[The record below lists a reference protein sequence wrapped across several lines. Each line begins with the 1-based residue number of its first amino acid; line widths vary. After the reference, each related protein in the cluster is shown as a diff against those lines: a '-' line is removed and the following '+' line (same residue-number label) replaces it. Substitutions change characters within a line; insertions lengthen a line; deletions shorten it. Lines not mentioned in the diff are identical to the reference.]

1 MAKILICE
9 DDKSLNA
16 SVADVLRSERHTVE
30 TVFDG
35 ESALDL
41 VETYDYD
48 VLVLDIGL
56 PGMNGK
62 DVCRSARRA
71 GKKCAILMLTGQS
84 EVSQKIEGLDAGAD
98 DYLAKPFDW
107 RELVAR
113 VRALLRRNIEGFTN
127 SQVVVGNITLD
138 FEARKVMQEGKEIH
152 LTPKEFSL
160 LEFMMRNK
168 GRVFNAET
176 LIARVWPADD
186 DTSAE
191 MIRSHIKNLRKK
203 LDQEGQPSIF
213 RTVHKV
219 GYVVDDATS
228 NK

>member
-9 DDKSLNA
+9 DDKSVNA
-16 SVADVLRSERHTVE
+16 AVADVLRAERHTVE

-35 ESALDL
+35 ESALEL
-41 VETYDYD
+41 IETYDYD
-48 VLVLDIGL
+48 VLVLDVML

-62 DVCRSARRA
+62 DVCRQARKA

-84 EVSQKIEGLDAGAD
+84 DVNQKIDGLDAGAD

-113 VRALLRRNIEGFTN
+113 VRALLRRNAEGFTN
-127 SQVVVGNITLD
+127 SQVQVGNTVLD
-138 FEARKVMQEGKEIH
+138 FEARRVMQEGREIH

-168 GRVFNAET
+168 GRVFNANT
-176 LIARVWPADD
+176 LIARVWPADEE
-186 DTSAE
+186 TSAE

-203 LDQEGQPSIF
+203 LDQDGLPSIF

-219 GYVVDDATS
+219 GYVVDDTAAT
-228 NK
+228 K

>member
-1 MAKILICE
+1 MAKILICD
-9 DDKSLNA
+9 DDKALNA
-16 SVADVLRSERHTVE
+16 SVVDILRSERHTVE
-30 TVFDG
+30 AVFDG
-35 ESALDL
+35 ESAMELI
-41 VETYDYD
+41 ETYDYD
-48 VLVLDIGL
+48 ILVLDVML

-62 DVCRSARRA
+62 EVCRQARKA

-84 EVSQKIEGLDAGAD
+84 DVNQKIDGLDAGAD

-113 VRALLRRNIEGFTN
+113 IRALLRRNTEGYTN
-127 SQVVVGNITLD
+127 SQVVVGNIILD
-138 FEARKVMQEGKEIH
+138 FEARKVVQEGKEIH

-168 GRVFNAET
+168 GRVFNANT
-176 LIARVWPADD
+176 LIARVWPADEE
-186 DTSAE
+186 TSAE

>member
-9 DDKSLNA
+9 DDKSVNA
-16 SVADVLRSERHTVE
+16 AVADVLRAERHTVE

-35 ESALDL
+35 ESALEL
-41 VETYDYD
+41 IETYDYD
-48 VLVLDIGL
+48 VLVLDVML

-62 DVCRSARRA
+62 DVCRQARKA

-84 EVSQKIEGLDAGAD
+84 DVNQKIDGLDAGAD

-113 VRALLRRNIEGFTN
+113 VRALLRRNAEGFTN
-127 SQVVVGNITLD
+127 SQVQVGNTILD
-138 FEARKVMQEGKEIH
+138 FEARRVMQEDREIH

-168 GRVFNAET
+168 GRVFNANT
-176 LIARVWPADD
+176 LIARVWPADEE
-186 DTSAE
+186 TSAE

-203 LDQEGQPSIF
+203 LDQDGLPSIF

-228 NK
+228 TK